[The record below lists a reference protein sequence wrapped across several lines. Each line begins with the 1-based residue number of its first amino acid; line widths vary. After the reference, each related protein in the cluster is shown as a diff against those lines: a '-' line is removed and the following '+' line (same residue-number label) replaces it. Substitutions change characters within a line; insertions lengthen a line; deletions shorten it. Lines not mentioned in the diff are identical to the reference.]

1 MIAAYKAS
9 GLKEGYVLTAL
20 SYLEWRRDSDRNIRP
35 FGLKKGLSGLTED
48 TYVTALN
55 ELKSR
60 FKSESI
66 CAEVYLAQARYAI
79 EKNSKR
85 QLCSFVMRPS
95 VYTPVI
101 VELTL

>member
-1 MIAAYKAS
+1 MENMIAAYKVS

-55 ELKSR
+55 
-60 FKSESI
+60 
-66 CAEVYLAQARYAI
+66 V
-79 EKNSKR
+79 
-85 QLCSFVMRPS
+85 
-95 VYTPVI
+95 
-101 VELTL
+101 